1 MTILHIYLIS
11 FLTVLISGNSLDSES
26 NRTEKKN
33 NIVSSVKNRA
43 AKTPNSV
50 LFLSVVRALCN
61 NIEVVK
67 LINIYGH
74 GVSYDLIEDI
84 ATKYALQVIN
94 KQRENRVVLPVSVAH
109 EECKSTVA
117 LMVADVI
124 DNSECTLSGSRTSHC
139 VNSILVTER
148 NDRGSGD

>member
-1 MTILHIYLIS
+1 M
-11 FLTVLISGNSLDSES
+11 
-26 NRTEKKN
+26 
-33 NIVSSVKNRA
+33 
-43 AKTPNSV
+43 KTPKSV

-67 LINIYGH
+67 LINKYGH
-74 GVSYDLIEDI
+74 GVSYDLVEDN
-84 ATKYALQVIN
+84 ATEYALHVIN

-124 DNSECTLSGSRTSHC
+124 DNFECTLSGSRTSHC